1 MLISKAQIMVKG
13 ETSGRDC
20 EAGQLLK
27 IVYEEMPDCP
37 RCSAPMSVRDHFW
50 RVVIGMDGV
59 RRKIRPRRLVCT
71 CETCALHTRPQR
83 NLPQGV
89 VPGRQYSAEVHQAIA
104 EGRSDVPC
112 APNTIHR
119 IYRWLLSLAVFVL
132 SCGLF
137 MPDCENVNEVD
148 GRAQHPLERLRDKAG
163 GGEQWFA
170 RVVERAA
177 GRGGGLHWV

>member
-1 MLISKAQIMVKG
+1 MLISKAQIMVRG

-83 NLPQGV
+83 NLPQGL
-89 VPGRQYSAEVHQAIA
+89 SIEATAERTMCPLPYVQFLAKELA
-104 EGRSDVPC
+104 EE
-112 APNTIHR
+112 I
-119 IYRWLLSLAVFVL
+119 
-132 SCGLF
+132 
-137 MPDCENVNEVD
+137 NE
-148 GRAQHPLERLRDKAG
+148 
-163 GGEQWFA
+163 
-170 RVVERAA
+170 
-177 GRGGGLHWV
+177 